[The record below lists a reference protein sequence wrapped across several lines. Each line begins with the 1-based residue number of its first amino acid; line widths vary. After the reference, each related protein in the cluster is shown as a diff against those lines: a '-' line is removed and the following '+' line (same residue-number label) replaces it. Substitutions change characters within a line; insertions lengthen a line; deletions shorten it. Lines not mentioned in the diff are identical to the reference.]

1 VNAAERR
8 SCDGLDDASITE
20 TMEWLKEQCILLHFQ
35 LEAAS
40 DIITDQRVGAEM
52 PLPTAGGSDK

>member
-1 VNAAERR
+1 MNADERR
-8 SCDGLDDASITE
+8 ACDGLDDASIIE

-40 DIITDQRVGAEM
+40 DILSNKRGGAEM
-52 PLPTAGGSDK
+52 PPSMAGGSEG